1 MNATETA
8 LAAKIN
14 QELADLSARQSRVDE
29 ERRALRQNAINI
41 VNQLIADFGLERG
54 DLKCAD
60 DAPKAKA
67 KSRRGGVREP
77 KYEGPNGE
85 LWSGQ
90 GRTPLW
96 LRAEEEKGRT
106 RDEFLIRR

>member
-1 MNATETA
+1 MNANETA

-14 QELADLSARQSRVDE
+14 EELADLSARQSRVDE
-29 ERRALRQNAINI
+29 ERRALRQSAIEI

-60 DAPKAKA
+60 DASKPKA
-67 KSRRGGVREP
+67 KSRRAGVRAP
-77 KYEGPNGE
+77 KYKGPNGE

-90 GRTPLW
+90 GRTPIW
-96 LRAEEEKGRT
+96 LRAQEEQGRT